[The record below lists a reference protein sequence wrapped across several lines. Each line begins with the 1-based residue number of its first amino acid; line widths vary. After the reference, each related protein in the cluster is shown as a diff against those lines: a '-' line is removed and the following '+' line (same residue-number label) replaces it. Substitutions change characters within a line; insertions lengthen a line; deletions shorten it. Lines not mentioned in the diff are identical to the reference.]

1 MRRSA
6 GLSVLLTL
14 YIGAGFVPAAIAAED
29 DHKHEL
35 AEIAPPEAEAAD
47 RAAQAERAKAQ
58 AAEQAADDPA
68 RHDAPSQE
76 KLGGAKEAA
85 EADPHGVKAEHDTT
99 DKAAEAEPV
108 KAQAAEKSEH
118 EPAKDDA
125 SSQDEYHA
133 ADKTAQDEKEHHSE
147 PAPKAES
154 ESAKDA
160 HDDDHK
166 ADAHAD
172 GHGKEHADGHAE
184 DHGEE
189 HGDAAHADDAHAEEE
204 KKAEPTA
211 LEKCYRAAKADDESL
226 AETPSQESTDAAPSE
241 TPGDEEAQV
250 KEPYELIR
258 TLEIV
263 QDRIA
268 TGHRDAHL
276 YLRELLTEISKKLF
290 LVPDDAWKKP
300 KNSRAAIL
308 YALSG
313 GDSRILQKLLDL
325 GPLPCIEENLLK
337 GLLAY
342 SKGDSE
348 IAKSRLMEIAPRT
361 LDSRTSAHF
370 ALAQAM
376 LIAAE
381 SPKKAMS
388 YLDLARILAP
398 GTLVE
403 EAALRRETVIAALTE
418 DFDTFEML
426 TSQYF
431 RRFGKSVYAP
441 EFMSRFAVAVSTSKY
456 AEDDG
461 QFASL
466 SQMLDH
472 LSAEEKRSAYVAII
486 EAAIVRGRVKLTRTV
501 AEKLTNMVNA
511 DPALFLQAKLY
522 DAAAMVAT
530 RDYDKAVAQLN
541 TIDRNRL
548 APRDQALFDAAL
560 DLSKRIRLPP
570 QVEGPITEPPAVSAE
585 QGKQVEFQQTPQLI
599 DNAKKTIGQADD
611 LLNGDL

>member
-1 MRRSA
+1 MKLTA
-6 GLSVLLTL
+6 GFSVLLTL
-14 YIGAGFVPAAIAAED
+14 HIGASLVPGALAAED

-35 AEIAPPEAEAAD
+35 AEIAPPDAEAAD
-47 RAAQAERAKAQ
+47 RAAQAERLKAQ
-58 AAEQAADDPA
+58 AAEQSADGQA
-68 RHDAPSQE
+68 KHDAPSQQ
-76 KLGGAKEAA
+76 
-85 EADPHGVKAEHDTT
+85 EHDAA
-99 DKAAEAEPV
+99 DKAAHEETDRHAE
-108 KAQAAEKSEH
+108 
-118 EPAKDDA
+118 
-125 SSQDEYHA
+125 
-133 ADKTAQDEKEHHSE
+133 TA
-147 PAPKAES
+147 PRAES
-154 ESAKDA
+154 EAAKDA
-160 HDDDHK
+160 HQDDHN
-166 ADAHAD
+166 ADNHAD
-172 GHGKEHADGHAE
+172 DHGNKQANGYTE

-189 HGDAAHADDAHAEEE
+189 HGDTAHSEDEHADQE

-211 LEKCYRAAKADDESL
+211 LEKCYRSAHADDESL
-226 AETPSQESTDAAPSE
+226 AEAPAKDSTEPAPSE
-241 TPGDEEAQV
+241 APGSKKAEI

-276 YLRELLTEISKKLF
+276 YLRKLLAEISKKLF
-290 LVPDDAWKKP
+290 VVPDTAWQKP

-388 YLDLARILAP
+388 YFDLARILAP

-403 EAALRRETVIAALTE
+403 EAAIRRETVIAALTE

-431 RRFGKSVYAP
+431 RRFGKSVYVP
-441 EFMSRFAVAVSTSKY
+441 EFVSRFAVAVSTSKY
-456 AEDDG
+456 AEDHSR
-461 QFASL
+461 FASL
-466 SQMLDH
+466 SQRLDN

-486 EAAIVRGRVKLTRTV
+486 EAAIVRGRVQLTRTV
-501 AEKLTNMVNA
+501 AEKLTKLVNA

-522 DAAAMVAT
+522 DVAAMVAT
-530 RDYDKAVAQLN
+530 EDYEKAVAQLN

-560 DLSKRIRLPP
+560 ELSKRIRLPP

-585 QGKQVEFQQTPQLI
+585 QGKQIKFQQTPQLI
-599 DNAKKTIGQADD
+599 DNAQKTIGQADD